1 LMSIILNFSLDDWDR
16 IQRDWTAWWLHET
29 DRPMTVINAYE
40 WQGINFIPQFS
51 GWNED
56 KDIFPVDKIIDH
68 HQQNLESESYFGD
81 SWPRWWP
88 NFGAG
93 IVAAFLGARVGVDKN
108 TVWFEP
114 PESKPA
120 ADIHPKYDPH
130 NFWWRWVR
138 QITQTAIDRWGDQVT
153 IAHTDLGGNLDILA
167 SLRGTQNLLLDLYD
181 CPEEIDRLTAAITQL
196 WLRYYDE
203 LYQIIQSAGRGTTA
217 WTPMW
222 CPGRYYMLQ
231 SDFCYMISPQMFER
245 FVMPDLETIC
255 SHIDYGFYHLDGK
268 GQIPHLDML
277 LSIKNLRGVQWVP
290 GDGQPPTWEWLAL
303 LKRIRDSGKLCQ
315 IYSSPKGALRVT
327 RELGG
332 KGFMFWLTD
341 PLNESDARNF
351 LKSLELESE
360 T

>member
-1 LMSIILNFSLDDWDR
+1 MSINLHFTSKDWER
-16 IQRDWTAWWLHET
+16 IQLDWTAWWHHEI

-51 GWNED
+51 GWDEA
-56 KDIFPVDKIIDH
+56 KGIFPVDEIIDY
-68 HQQNLESESYFGD
+68 HQHNLEHEPYLGD

-93 IVAAFLGARVGVDKN
+93 IVAAFLGSRVGVDQN

-114 PESKPA
+114 RSNAPA
-120 ADIHPKYDPH
+120 ADIRPKYDPH
-130 NFWWRWVR
+130 NFWWHWVKE
-138 QITQTAIDRWGDQVT
+138 ITQTALNRWGEQVT

-181 CPEEIDRLTAAITQL
+181 CPEEVDRLTSEITQL

-203 LYQIIQSAGRGTTA
+203 LHQIIQASGRGTTA

-277 LSIKNLRGVQWVP
+277 LSIENLRGVQWVS
-290 GDGQPPTWEWLAL
+290 GDGQPPTWEWLPL
-303 LKRIRDSGKLCQ
+303 LKRIRDAGKLCQ
-315 IYSSPKGALRVT
+315 IYASPEGALRVT

-341 PLNESDARNF
+341 PLDEADARNF
-351 LKSLELESE
+351 LRSLELEMK